1 VAGAQQSQPGPAPS
15 TSASGRWPLVGR
27 ADLLRQVGDALARP
41 HIMAVLLH
49 GPAGAGKTR
58 LAAETVARAAATGRP
73 VLRVSASRTLAQIP
87 LGAIMSPL
95 IGGEFD
101 SATGSD
107 DPVALFA
114 QATRVVKA
122 AGKGQRVILAVD
134 DLPLLDPLSVAL
146 VAQLVQ
152 AGSVVLLATVG
163 DGGAVPDAFV
173 GLWSSDHALRVDVP
187 LLGRSECAA
196 LLAAVLQGP
205 VAARCTADL
214 HRASGGNP
222 LHLRELVLGAR
233 QDGSLAQVAGV
244 WRLARAP
251 SGTPA
256 LHDLLIGRLQAV
268 DAADRGLLERLALC
282 QPLNVDE
289 LPDDRAALVRLE
301 EAGLVRAD
309 RTAGGLVVRLTHP
322 QYSEVIRSRLSP
334 LRAADLLLD
343 QVAVVERRGGS
354 STSAPG
360 DALRIALWRLEAT
373 GTADPVLLIHA
384 ARLARAAHDYRAV
397 QRLAAAAAAGADPT
411 EHGAEV
417 LLLLGEAQREEG
429 RPAEAVETLARAA
442 RLPASAPV
450 VARIATVRAA
460 TLGYQYNRIDDALAV
475 LREAQGQ
482 VPEYATQLATVAA
495 ALLGSADR
503 TDEALAELDAVGEPD
518 GLGADDVALWAVA
531 AVPAFAA
538 AGRAGQAIHA
548 AERGVAAARDARFSG
563 PLHRTAPLMVH
574 AVALGE
580 AGRISE
586 ALEVA
591 RTALWQAVDD
601 GLDRLIC
608 SAEWRLARVLL
619 LAGRPRSAA
628 RWCRDVISGARAH
641 SLASHLP
648 LGLSVLV
655 VASAWTYALDD
666 VEPAWRELAELNLP
680 DDPWYI
686 LAQAWRLAA
695 QGDVGAATLPLVDGA
710 ERAAERGQ
718 LAMAVALLH
727 DVVRLGYPD
736 AVANQLATLAKR
748 CDGRLVAA
756 RAGHA
761 VAARDHDVRGLVAV
775 ADEFEDQGAILFAA
789 EALATA
795 AQDARSARSGPSAS
809 TLRVR
814 ATALGGRCE
823 GARTPLLLTD
833 QAIPLTAREREVALL
848 AAGNMPSKEIATRLG
863 LSVRTVGNHLQ
874 SCYTKLGIS
883 GRTELPGALALIP
896 GA

>member
-1 VAGAQQSQPGPAPS
+1 
-15 TSASGRWPLVGR
+15 
-27 ADLLRQVGDALARP
+27 
-41 HIMAVLLH
+41 MAVLLH
-49 GPAGAGKTR
+49 GPSGVGKTR
-58 LAAETVARAAATGRP
+58 LAAESVARATATGRP

-95 IGGEFD
+95 IGSDFD
-101 SATGSD
+101 SAVSD
-107 DPVALFA
+107 DPVALYA

-163 DGGAVPDAFV
+163 DSGAVPDAFV
-173 GLWSSDHALRVDVP
+173 GLWSSDHALRVDLP
-187 LLGRSECAA
+187 LLSRSECAA

-233 QDGSLAQVAGV
+233 QDGSLSQVAGV

-282 QPLNVDE
+282 QPLSVDE

-301 EAGLVRAD
+301 DAGLVRAD
-309 RTAGGLVVRLTHP
+309 RSDGRLVVRLTHP

-343 QVAVVERRGGS
+343 QVALVERRGGGV
-354 STSAPG
+354 PG

-373 GTADPVLLIHA
+373 GTADPGLLVSA

-397 QRLAAAAAAGADPT
+397 RRLAGAAATGADPT
-411 EHGAEV
+411 PAATGADPADRGAEV

-429 RPAEAVETLARAA
+429 RVAEAVETLARAA

-450 VARIATVRAA
+450 VARIAMVRAA

-475 LREAQGQ
+475 LREAQGR
-482 VPEYATQLATVAA
+482 VPEQATRLATVAA

-574 AVALGE
+574 AVALSEG
-580 AGRISE
+580 GRISE

-601 GLDRLIC
+601 GLDRLVC

-628 RWCRDVISGARAH
+628 RWCRDVVSGARAH
-641 SLASHLP
+641 NLASHLP

-666 VEPAWRELAELNLP
+666 VERAWRDLADLTLPDGP
-680 DDPWYI
+680 DDPWYV
-686 LAQAWRLAA
+686 LARAWRLAA
-695 QGDVGAATLPLVDGA
+695 QGDVGAAMPPLIDGA

-736 AVANQLATLAKR
+736 VVADRLTTLAKR

-756 RAGHA
+756 RAAHA

-789 EALATA
+789 EALAVA
-795 AQDARSARSGPSAS
+795 AQHTRSARSGPSAS
-809 TLRVR
+809 TLRIR
-814 ATALGGRCE
+814 ATALGSRCE
-823 GARTPLLLTD
+823 GARTPVLLTD

-874 SCYTKLGIS
+874 NCYTKLGIS
-883 GRTELPGALALIP
+883 GRTELSGALALIP
-896 GA
+896 DA